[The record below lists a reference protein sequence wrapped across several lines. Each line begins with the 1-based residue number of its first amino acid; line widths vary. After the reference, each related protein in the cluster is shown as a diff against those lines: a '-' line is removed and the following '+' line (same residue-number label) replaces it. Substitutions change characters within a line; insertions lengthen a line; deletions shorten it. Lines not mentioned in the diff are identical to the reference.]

1 MIVKPRGK
9 VTMPRAA
16 RPGLQVLP
24 WAREVNRAL
33 QELRD
38 RVFVATGGKRGG
50 GGAASGECFFGE
62 ILSVVDGE
70 TTTYYIRGGIIYCGD
85 KNFNA
90 ANKELTIGA
99 DAVTMIYL
107 EIDCEANR
115 DDDGEIIL
123 PGILTSAETD
133 PATFWQSAAYTL
145 GDQYPDNTNPPA
157 STGLGTIIIPIGI
170 LAVASGVPT
179 LAPVGCGNV
188 RVDQCAG
195 TLSHTRL

>member
-1 MIVKPRGK
+1 
-9 VTMPRAA
+9 MPRPA

-50 GGAASGECFFGE
+50 GGGTTGECFFGE
-62 ILSVVDGE
+62 IVTTVDGE
-70 TTTYYIRGGIIYCGD
+70 TTTYAIKGGTIYCGD

-90 ANKELTIGA
+90 ADKVLTIGA
-99 DAVTMIYL
+99 DAVTLIYL

-133 PATFWQSAAYTL
+133 PATFWQSTAYSAGPPAT
-145 GDQYPDNTNPPA
+145 QYPDNTNPDA
-157 STGLGTIIIPIGI
+157 SDGLGTIIIPIGK
-170 LAVASGVPT
+170 LTVTSGVPT
-179 LAPVGCGNV
+179 LAPVGCGNI